1 MKLLAMKINEYLKI
15 VGLMLLLMGVFSYD
29 LTDYS
34 FDLNKRSLLKMT
46 IGILLL
52 VIYFV
57 RKKYVKAEERHNN

>member
-1 MKLLAMKINEYLKI
+1 MKINEYLKI

-34 FDLNKRSLLKMT
+34 FDFNKRSLLKIAM
-46 IGILLL
+46 GILLL

-57 RKKYVKAEERHNN
+57 RTKYVKTEERHNN